1 MGYENS
7 YTVQDMREWGSELET
22 DLAIVDPP
30 FGIEFDGKQ
39 NNYNRDSDN
48 VVDGYVE
55 WPENEYQTII
65 QDMLDVCDRNLH
77 QDGQIVVFS
86 GWNNS
91 YKIHE
96 EILEHDSFRLEGKQY
111 WSYNFA
117 PYCTKRPAHN
127 VYEIYWAVKSDDW
140 YYTNSCSYDHCADGE
155 ANLSVMD
162 INRNY
167 LKEMPKYPT
176 RMTPKVIKVLLEH
189 YTEKGDTVFNPLAGS
204 GTVGIAAEEL
214 DRNFVLGD
222 ANPEAKEV
230 YEVTKEKLNEQ

>member
-1 MGYENS
+1 MEYENS
-7 YTVQDMREWGSELET
+7 YVVQDMREWGDELAT

-55 WPENEYQTII
+55 WSKEKYQRITR
-65 QDMLDVCDRNLH
+65 DMLDVCDRNLGP
-77 QDGQIVVFS
+77 DGQLLVFS

-96 EILEHDSFRLEGKQY
+96 AILDHDSFTLEGKQY

-140 YYTNSCSYDHCADGE
+140 YYTNECSYAHCTEGE

-176 RMTPKVIKVLLEH
+176 RMTPEVIKVLLEH
-189 YTEKGDTVFNPLAGS
+189 YTEEGDTVFNPLAGS
-204 GTVGIAAEEL
+204 GTVGIAADEL
-214 DRNFVLGD
+214 NRNFVLGD

-230 YEVTKEKLNEQ
+230 YEVTKEKLGE